1 MKKRLSR
8 NLHDPENLKGG
19 TLIRSGN
26 AKDRTKSRIPKKKR
40 GYKTRK
46 KK

>member
-19 TLIRSGN
+19 TVIRSGKC
-26 AKDRTKSRIPKKKR
+26 KDRTKSRIPKNKR
-40 GYKTRK
+40 GYKMRK